1 MTDTLSARIA
11 RQLSLGAAVV
21 VVILGAV
28 VMAGWITHSSAIV
41 SFRGATSMKVNT
53 SLGMIAAGL
62 GLALWHR
69 APRTRSPLTF
79 ALAILVLLIAVL
91 TLYEYAFAADLQ
103 IDQIL
108 FRDPARLTYPGRM
121 AHITALNFLMI
132 GLALASLARQKVI
145 AAQLLALLP
154 IFSSLLAFVG
164 YLYGQPL
171 LYGTANQTAMAP
183 HSVVAFL
190 LLATGILFAD
200 PSHGVVYVICSEG
213 NAGWMARSLLPFA
226 VIVPILLGV
235 IFVHP
240 RFNYGLPN
248 LGIALTVVVNIFF
261 FVILIWFQS
270 RQLYSADLYQKKTQ
284 AALLESE
291 RLASAGRLSAT
302 IAHEIN
308 NPLMAITT
316 ATYLLESLPLDPS
329 THSLVLQIKDE
340 TERVARIIE
349 QTLGAFKETHAP
361 EPVDLHHA
369 IDDALHLLE
378 KKAAVG
384 LRFEK
389 NLGEPRQITT
399 FPGEL
404 RQILTNLIGNAMDAA
419 GAGGQVRITTKAE
432 RWGARISIS
441 DSGPGVPR
449 EMLTTIFEP
458 FISTKGDKGNGLGL
472 WVTKNLV
479 KKMGGQ
485 IEVVR
490 DPSMAGATF
499 TFYLPDASQAP

>member
-1 MTDTLSARIA
+1 MTDTFTARVA
-11 RQLSLGAAVV
+11 RQLTRVAAVM
-21 VVILGAV
+21 VVILGVVVLAAWMTHPIAAAV
-28 VMAGWITHSSAIV
+28 LPGL
-41 SFRGATSMKVNT
+41 TSMKANASVA
-53 SLGMIAAGL
+53 MVAAGM

-79 ALAILVLLIAVL
+79 ALAVPVLLIAIL
-91 TLYEYAFAADLQ
+91 TLYEYAFGADLHF
-103 IDQIL
+103 DQIL
-108 FRDPARLTYPGRM
+108 FRDPARVGYPGRM

-132 GLALASLARQKVI
+132 GLALTSLARQKII

-171 LYGTANQTAMAP
+171 LYGTANQTAMAL
-183 HSVVAFL
+183 HTVVAFL
-190 LLATGILFAD
+190 LLGTGILFAD
-200 PSHGVVYVICSEG
+200 PSHGVGYVICSEG

-226 VIVPILLGV
+226 VVVPILLGW
-235 IFVHP
+235 IFIHP

-316 ATYLLESLPLDPS
+316 ATYLLESLPLDPA
-329 THSLVLQIKDE
+329 THTLVLQIKDE
-340 TERVARIIE
+340 TERVAHIIE

-378 KKAAVG
+378 KKAATG

-389 NLGEPRQITT
+389 NFGEPRQITT

-404 RQILTNLIGNAMDAA
+404 RQILTNLISNAMDAA
-419 GAGGQVRITTKAE
+419 GSGGQVRITTHPE

>member
-1 MTDTLSARIA
+1 MTDTLTARIA
-11 RQLSLGAAVV
+11 RQLSLVAAVIVVLLSV
-21 VVILGAV
+21 VVLGGWMSRSFAAV
-28 VMAGWITHSSAIV
+28 ALLGV
-41 SFRGATSMKVNT
+41 TSMKVNT
-53 SLGMIAAGL
+53 AVAMVAAGL

-69 APRTRSPLTF
+69 ARRTRSSVIF
-79 ALAILVLLIAVL
+79 VLAIPGLLIAVI
-91 TLYEYAFAADLQ
+91 TLCEYAFASDLHF
-103 IDQIL
+103 DQLL
-108 FRDPARLTYPGRM
+108 FRDPARLAYPGRM
-121 AHITALNFLMI
+121 AHITALNLLMI
-132 GLALASLARQKVI
+132 GLALASLARQKII

-154 IFSSLLAFVG
+154 IFSSLLAFIG

-171 LYGTANQTAMAP
+171 LYGTSNQAAMP
-183 HSVVAFL
+183 LQTVVAFL
-190 LLATGILFAD
+190 LLGMGILFAD

-226 VIVPILLGV
+226 VIVPVLLGW
-235 IFVHP
+235 IFIHP

-291 RLASAGRLSAT
+291 RLASAGRLSGT

-316 ATYLLESLPLDPS
+316 ATYLLESLPLDPA
-329 THSLVLQIKDE
+329 THTLVLQIKDE
-340 TERVARIIE
+340 TARVAHIIE
-349 QTLGAFKETHAP
+349 QTLGAFKEAHAP

-378 KKAAVG
+378 KKAGTG
-384 LRFEK
+384 LRLEK
-389 NLGEPRQITT
+389 NLGEPRHITT
-399 FPGEL
+399 FPVEL
-404 RQILTNLIGNAMDAA
+404 RQILTNLISNAMDAA
-419 GAGGQVRITTKAE
+419 GPEGQVRITTRPE

-458 FISTKGDKGNGLGL
+458 FISTKGDKGTGLGL

-479 KKMGGQ
+479 MKMGGQ
-485 IEVVR
+485 IEVIR